1 MAIDDIVFNEGEP
14 RDFIVEIPLDSLHE
28 PLDILAEADGA
39 LMLSELP
46 EKEGSIFIN
55 LD

>member
-14 RDFIVEIPLDSLHE
+14 RDFIVEIPLGSLNA
-28 PLDILAEADGA
+28 PVDILVETDGT
-39 LMLSELP
+39 LIMSELP
-46 EKEGSIFIN
+46 EKDSIFIN